1 MTATQLCQVQLTVLQ
16 DDLTIWILNLSI
28 YLSCAIIQ
36 AISFSQ
42 LPNNPAPPSTSAIFN
57 AIQST
62 LTQMLSTTMTY
73 ILTIRSLDSH
83 TNHIGKRHK
92 AWFVLAFF
100 FPVVSLAGMKWTPG
114 VSALL
119 SFVGTAVTGFLQVVL
134 VVDMKSP
141 KVLP

>member
-1 MTATQLCQVQLTVLQ
+1 MTATQLRQVQLTVLQ

-36 AISFSQ
+36 TISFSQ
-42 LPNNPAPPSTSAIFN
+42 LPNNPAPPSTSATFN
-57 AIQST
+57 AVQST
-62 LTQMLSTTMTY
+62 LTQMLSAIMTY

-83 TNHIGKRHK
+83 TNHIGKRRN

-100 FPVVSLAGMKWTPG
+100 LPVVSLAVIKWTPG

-134 VVDMKSP
+134 VVDMQGP